1 MNNNEVLF
9 QMFSEMG
16 MCEGWDYIRAERE
29 RQKAA
34 GQESERDD
42 FPIVVGMASRYLE
55 AVHDRDVNL
64 DMANLVRAGA
74 LISIALDLLVEDN
87 G

>member
-1 MNNNEVLF
+1 VSNNEDLF

-16 MCEGWDYIRAERE
+16 QCEGWDYIRAERE

-34 GQESERDD
+34 GQETSRED
-42 FPIVVGMASRYLE
+42 FSIVVGMASRYLE

-64 DMANLVRAGA
+64 DMANLVRAGS
-74 LISIALDLLVEDN
+74 LISIALDLLVESN